1 MSPSISPSRQRVQ
14 GMLLIALSTFG
25 FGSMAIFTR
34 FAYADGADLY
44 GVLIARFWAA
54 GLLLLAVALLRRLQ
68 WPSRNEVVQL
78 GLMGG
83 IGYVGMSYCYFAALN
98 HLPASL
104 VSLILYTYPMIV
116 TLLAVL
122 FLHEKVS
129 AGQCGILLL
138 CAFGTMLTIGA
149 NGTAGGAPAS
159 MLGIGLALG
168 ASVIYAGY
176 ITAGSRVTRHLDPVV
191 TTAIICLASATVF
204 TLLALVRA
212 QIGMPIRFPAT
223 LSGWG
228 GVAGVTLASTVIAV
242 IAFFAGLKR
251 LGAAQAAMLSTM
263 EPLITVG
270 LAGWLLSE
278 ALTMWQWVGGAL
290 TLSGV
295 VMLAGLGRKNR
306 PAVADS
312 PQQARQFS

>member
-1 MSPSISPSRQRVQ
+1 
-14 GMLLIALSTFG
+14 MLLIVLSTFG

-34 FAYADGADLY
+34 IAYADGADLY

-68 WPSRNEVVQL
+68 WPSRKELVQL
-78 GLMGG
+78 CLMGS

-98 HLPASL
+98 YLPASL
-104 VSLILYTYPMIV
+104 VSLILYTYPVIV

-122 FLHEKVS
+122 FLREKVS
-129 AGQCGILLL
+129 AGQCAILLL
-138 CAFGTMLTIGA
+138 CALGTMLTIGA

-159 MLGIGLALG
+159 ALGISLALG

-176 ITAGSRVTRHLDPVV
+176 ITAGSKVTRNLDPVI

-212 QIGMPIRFPAT
+212 EIGMPVRFPAT

-228 GVAGVTLASTVIAV
+228 GIAGVTIASTVIAV
-242 IAFFAGLKR
+242 IAFFAGLKQ
-251 LGAAQAAMLSTM
+251 LGAAQSAMLSTI
-263 EPLITVG
+263 EPLITVA

-278 ALTMWQWVGGAL
+278 SLTTWQWLGGAM
-290 TLSGV
+290 T
-295 VMLAGLGRKNR
+295 LAGVILLARPGRKSVPGITDSRR
-306 PAVADS
+306 PA
-312 PQQARQFS
+312 QQFS

>member
-1 MSPSISPSRQRVQ
+1 
-14 GMLLIALSTFG
+14 MLLIMLSTLG

-54 GLLLLAVALLRRLQ
+54 GLLLLGVALQRKLP
-68 WPSRNEVVQL
+68 WPSRKEVMQL
-78 GLMGG
+78 CLMGG
-83 IGYVGMSYCYFAALN
+83 IGYVGMSYCYFAALTL
-98 HLPASL
+98 LPASL
-104 VSLILYTYPMIV
+104 VSLILYTYPMMV

-138 CAFGTMLTIGA
+138 CALGTMLTIGA
-149 NGTAGGAPAS
+149 NGIAGAAPAS
-159 MLGIGLALG
+159 ALGIGLALG
-168 ASVIYAGY
+168 AALIYAGY
-176 ITAGSRVTRHLDPVV
+176 ITAGATVTRNLDPVV
-191 TTAIICLASATVF
+191 TTAIICLACATVF

-212 QIGMPIRFPAT
+212 RFGLAVRFPAT

-242 IAFFAGLKR
+242 IAIFAGLKR
-251 LGAAQAAMLSTM
+251 LGAAQAAMLSTL

-278 ALTMWQWVGGAL
+278 SLTGWQWVGGAL
-290 TLSGV
+290 TLTGV
-295 VMLAGLGRKNR
+295 IMLAGPGRKKHP
-306 PAVADS
+306 PANAGA
-312 PQQARQFS
+312 PRQSRHFS

>member
-1 MSPSISPSRQRVQ
+1 MSQSISPSRQRVQ
-14 GMLLIALSTFG
+14 GMLLIVLSTFG

-34 FAYADGADLY
+34 IAYADGADLY

-68 WPSRNEVVQL
+68 WPSRKELVQL
-78 GLMGG
+78 CLMGS
-83 IGYVGMSYCYFAALN
+83 IGYVGMSYCFFAALN
-98 HLPASL
+98 YLPASL

-122 FLHEKVS
+122 FLREKVS
-129 AGQCGILLL
+129 AGQCAILLL
-138 CAFGTMLTIGA
+138 CALGTMLTIGG
-149 NGTAGGAPAS
+149 NGMAGGAPAPA
-159 MLGIGLALG
+159 LGIGLALG

-176 ITAGSRVTRHLDPVV
+176 ITAGSKVTRSLDPMI

-212 QIGMPIRFPAT
+212 QVGIPVHFPAT

-228 GVAGVTLASTVIAV
+228 GVAGVTIASTVIAV
-242 IAFFAGLKR
+242 IAFFAGLKK
-251 LGAAQAAMLSTM
+251 LGAAQSAMLSTI

-278 ALTMWQWVGGAL
+278 SLTTWQWVGGAL
-290 TLSGV
+290 TLAGV
-295 VMLAGLGRKNR
+295 ILLARPGRKSV
-306 PAVADS
+306 AVATDAGR
-312 PQQARQFS
+312 QAQQFS

>member
-1 MSPSISPSRQRVQ
+1 MPHSISPAGQRVQ
-14 GMLLIALSTFG
+14 GMLLIVLSTFG

-34 FAYADGADLY
+34 IAYADGADLY
-44 GVLIARFWAA
+44 GVLISRFWAA

-68 WPSRNEVVQL
+68 WPSRKELVQL
-78 GLMGG
+78 CLMGS
-83 IGYVGMSYCYFAALN
+83 IGYVGMSYCFFAALN
-98 HLPASL
+98 YLPASL

-122 FLHEKVS
+122 FLREKVS
-129 AGQCGILLL
+129 AGQCAILLL
-138 CAFGTMLTIGA
+138 CALGTMLTIGG
-149 NGTAGGAPAS
+149 NGMAGGAPAPA
-159 MLGIGLALG
+159 LGIGLALG

-176 ITAGSRVTRHLDPVV
+176 ITAGSKVTRSLDPVI

-212 QIGMPIRFPAT
+212 QVGMPVRFPAT

-228 GVAGVTLASTVIAV
+228 GVAGVTIASTVIAV
-242 IAFFAGLKR
+242 IAFFAGLKK
-251 LGAAQAAMLSTM
+251 LGAAQSAMLSTI

-278 ALTMWQWVGGAL
+278 SLTTWQWVGGAL
-290 TLSGV
+290 TLAGV
-295 VMLAGLGRKNR
+295 ILLARPGRKSVPVVTDAR
-306 PAVADS
+306 R
-312 PQQARQFS
+312 QAQHFS